1 VKRNLL
7 ILLSSVFILSMLS
20 FTGCAPSKPVYE
32 EKIISADRLIK
43 KIEANRRKIKT
54 FRGTGMLFV
63 ESEDLNASANFEVI
77 FKKPDSVKVS
87 IYGPFGITLAQSL
100 VTDDYFE
107 FYDAIGN
114 KLYRGNNR
122 DGLIEGIL
130 KINLSFDELMDAF
143 AGSVNLSD
151 KLSAEPTDMKIREE
165 SYLLTY
171 ADKIHYSVYDIEK
184 ENLAITS
191 YKIYD
196 HTRRLLLEG
205 NYSLFRE
212 YSGVPIPK
220 NIKIENRD
228 SGQNLTVD
236 YRNIEVN
243 NDIKRLK
250 ILVPNDV
257 KITEW

>member
-1 VKRNLL
+1 MKRNLL
-7 ILLSSVFILSMLS
+7 ILLSSLFILSVISLP
-20 FTGCAPSKPVYE
+20 GCAPSKPVYE

-63 ESEDLNASANFEVI
+63 ESEELNASANFEII

-100 VTDDYFE
+100 VTDNYFE
-107 FYDAIGN
+107 FYDAMRN
-114 KLYRGNNR
+114 RLYRGNNR
-122 DGLIEGIL
+122 EGLIEGIL
-130 KINLSFDELMDAF
+130 KINLSFDELIDAF

-151 KLSAEPTDMKIREE
+151 KLTAEPTDMKIKDE
-165 SYLLTY
+165 SYTLTY
-171 ADKIHYSVYDIEK
+171 ADKIHYSVYEIEK
-184 ENLAITS
+184 QDLAITS

-205 NYSLFRE
+205 NYSLFRD
-212 YSGVPIPK
+212 YGGVPIPK
-220 NIKIENRD
+220 NIKIENKD
-228 SGQNLTVD
+228 SRQNLTVD

-243 NDIKRLK
+243 DEIGGLK